1 MANRVGCAIAGS
13 GPTGDGWVVA
23 SVTVLA
29 VDDQATFR
37 RAARSL
43 IRAVPEFEQ
52 VGEAASGREAL
63 ELAEVLHPDLVL
75 LDVRMPDMDGIETA
89 RQLAEVDPDAV
100 VILISMEEVPELPA
114 DASEVGAAAHLR
126 KQELSPRRLRE
137 LWRACGPAPES
148 SVGG

>member
-1 MANRVGCAIAGS
+1 MGCAIAGP
-13 GPTGDGWVVA
+13 GPTGDGLVVA

-43 IRAVPEFEQ
+43 IGAIPEFEQ
-52 VGEAASGREAL
+52 IGEAASGREAL
-63 ELAEVLHPDLVL
+63 ELAEILHPDLVL

-89 RQLAEVDPDAV
+89 RQLAKVDPDAV

-114 DASEVGAAAHLR
+114 DASRVGAAAYLR

-137 LWRACGPAPES
+137 LWSVCGPAPGTS
-148 SVGG
+148 GAG

>member
-1 MANRVGCAIAGS
+1 V
-13 GPTGDGWVVA
+13 PVA

-37 RAARSL
+37 RTARRL
-43 IRAVPEFEQ
+43 IRAVPGFEQ

-63 ELAEVLHPDLVL
+63 ELAEVLRPDLVL

-89 RQLAEVDPDAV
+89 RQLAEVDPHAV
-100 VILISMEEVPELPA
+100 VILISMEQVPELPA
-114 DASEVGAAAHLR
+114 DASEVGAAAYLT

-137 LWRACGPAPES
+137 LWSACGPAAEKS
-148 SVGG
+148 GGG

>member
-1 MANRVGCAIAGS
+1 
-13 GPTGDGWVVA
+13 VA

-37 RAARSL
+37 RAARRL

-63 ELAEVLHPDLVL
+63 ELAELLHPDLVL

-89 RQLAEVDPDAV
+89 RQLAQVDPGAV
-100 VILISMEEVPELPA
+100 VILISMEEVPELPSE
-114 DASEVGAAAHLR
+114 ASEVGAAAYLR
-126 KQELSPRRLRE
+126 KQELSPDKLRE
-137 LWRACGPAPES
+137 LWKACRPAAGKS
-148 SVGG
+148 GGV